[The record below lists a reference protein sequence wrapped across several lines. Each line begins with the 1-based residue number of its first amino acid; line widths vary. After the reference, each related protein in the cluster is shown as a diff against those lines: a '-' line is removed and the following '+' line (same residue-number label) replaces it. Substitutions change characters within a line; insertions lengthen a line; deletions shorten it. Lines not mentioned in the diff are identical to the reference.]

1 MGWVSPFWGWVSSS
15 SVLQGVL
22 ARQGHDVIAF
32 MQSSMWVQ
40 VVLKLAQRT
49 ERGTVLD
56 YLLSLRQSFRFLG
69 YIPSSRIVGLY
80 SSFFFNFWE
89 PPHCFHSD
97 CANLH
102 SHQQCTSGPFSPRPR
117 QPLSLGS
124 SRSNWWGR
132 CLIEVSVFI
141 SLVINDVR
149 HLFIYL
155 LAICRSSL
163 KICLFRS
170 FAYFKI
176 AWFVLVLMSSL
187 YILDI
192 YSLSDIWY
200 ASIFSHFIC
209 CLFILLMVSFAVH
222 KFFSLT

>member
-80 SSFFFNFWE
+80 SSFFFNF
-89 PPHCFHSD
+89 
-97 CANLH
+97 
-102 SHQQCTSGPFSPRPR
+102 
-117 QPLSLGS
+117 
-124 SRSNWWGR
+124 
-132 CLIEVSVFI
+132 
-141 SLVINDVR
+141 
-149 HLFIYL
+149 
-155 LAICRSSL
+155 
-163 KICLFRS
+163 
-170 FAYFKI
+170 
-176 AWFVLVLMSSL
+176 
-187 YILDI
+187 
-192 YSLSDIWY
+192 
-200 ASIFSHFIC
+200 
-209 CLFILLMVSFAVH
+209 
-222 KFFSLT
+222 